1 MDFYNV
7 LYANI
12 LNNCEELDID
22 KDMMDTYL
30 NRLESFDIHND
41 NLLDSIKKVIQ
52 FAHKITILK
61 REFIYKNAHL

>member
-52 FAHKITILK
+52 FAHKIKILK
-61 REFIYKNAHL
+61 MEFIYKNAHL